1 MLFKKKKAEKPAA
14 PAVNDD
20 NAVGAAPA
28 PAKQEKPGFKD
39 KPRPVSVFREEAAK
53 TVSVRKESLE
63 QRGVVDTK
71 LKGLQETY
79 APTLDAHGKS
89 LAEAGEARIK
99 LRRETVQKLTEE
111 VGTSK
116 SLIAELEKKLEEERT
131 KLARSQNSL
140 KTAAKELN
148 GEEGKIAKEYKASMK
163 AKKKELGGEISKA
176 RKERHTVYS
185 QSGKKLRGERWNT
198 FARTTKESFAV
209 VPDLTARFMKAAV
222 RGVGEV
228 FTVFGRSAK
237 SAKKGF
243 DEPTLFSIRREA
255 PVNPPKKEQKAKSQ
269 PPAPKQ

>member
-28 PAKQEKPGFKD
+28 PVKKEKPGFKD

-53 TVSVRKESLE
+53 TDNVKKESAA
-63 QRGVVDTK
+63 QRSAVDTR
-71 LKGLQETY
+71 LKDLQDKY
-79 APTLDAHGKS
+79 APTLEAHDKS
-89 LAEAGEARIK
+89 LTEAGETRIK
-99 LRRETVQKLTEE
+99 VRRETVQKLTEE

-116 SLIAELEKKLEEERT
+116 SLIAELEKKLEEERS

-148 GEEGKIAKEYKASMK
+148 GEEGKIAKEHKTSMK
-163 AKKKELGGEISKA
+163 AKKKELGGEISKV
-176 RKERHTVYS
+176 RKERSSVYS

-228 FTVFGRSAK
+228 FTVFGRSAN

-243 DEPTLFSIRREA
+243 GEPTVFSIRREA
-255 PVNPPKKEQKAKSQ
+255 PVNPPKKEKKAKPQ